1 MKKKEFVKIFAGA
14 IIGLMQSGSLC
25 SAVNYEISTVAGT
38 GIYGNTGDGGP
49 ATSATLSSPHGVCI
63 SATDDIYIANTSSS
77 NIRKVD
83 DSTGNISTF
92 IGGAYTGYY
101 GGNPGTYN
109 NSGVSSGALVDPYA
123 MCFDVS
129 GRLYVADTFND
140 VILMYDINGNVT
152 TIAGTG
158 VAGYSGDGG
167 TAISAKLNKPY
178 GIFVDHLGNIY
189 VADTGNSCI
198 RMFTLGGN
206 ISTIAGTG
214 TVGNLGEA
222 GLATLAQLNVPQAI
236 CADLA
241 SPPNIYIADT
251 GNNCVKRFTVGG
263 NITTIAGTGAAGY
276 AGDGAAATSATLHSP
291 QGICVNDASPPNVYV
306 ADTLNNAVRMIGA
319 DGIIST
325 IAGTGVGGYSG
336 DGGLATAA
344 MLNAPQQISFDN
356 LGSLFIADA
365 DNNRIRKLTPPTQSY
380 TISSTTPENLP
391 VSGVN
396 TAIIGGGGK
405 AVVPLG
411 SQIKAVEIVDGE
423 LETSDPVDV
432 IFNDIIGDPAT
443 LKTSAATTGQLTFN
457 APANLQVD
465 TGITVLN
472 RAPEGDK
479 KMTKKGAATLAVDSD
494 LSSSRVPVD
503 IDEGTLEIRE
513 GAVLPNAGVPVEVD
527 SVAKFTQNVGLG
539 AVPSG
544 LHIGST
550 GSIVVDANANV
561 QQGTVGGSGLK
572 VSSGGKIVLGANS
585 TFSENV
591 DVI

>member
-25 SAVNYEISTVAGT
+25 SAVSYEISTVAGT
-38 GIYGNTGDGGP
+38 GVYGNTGDGGP
-49 ATSATLSSPHGVCI
+49 ATSATLSNPQGVYVYT
-63 SATDDIYIANTSSS
+63 SDDIYIANTGSG
-77 NIRKVD
+77 NIKKVTA
-83 DSTGNISTF
+83 STGNISTF
-92 IGGAYTGYY
+92 TGGSYTGYY

-109 NSGVSSGALVDPYA
+109 SSGVSSGALVEPYA

-129 GRLYVADTFND
+129 GRLYVADKLNE
-140 VILMYDINGNVT
+140 VILMYDINGDVT

-158 VAGYSGDGG
+158 EAGYSGDGG
-167 TAISAKLNKPY
+167 PAISAKLNKPY

-189 VADTGNSCI
+189 IADTGNSRI

-206 ISTIAGTG
+206 ITTIAGTG
-214 TVGNLGEA
+214 TAGNSGEA

-251 GNNCVKRFTVGG
+251 GNNRVKRFTVGG
-263 NITTIAGTGAAGY
+263 SITTIAGTGAAGY

-291 QGICVNDASPPNVYV
+291 QGICVDDASLPNVYI
-306 ADTLNNAVRMIGA
+306 ADTLNNAIRMIGT
-319 DGIIST
+319 DGVIST
-325 IAGTGVGGYSG
+325 IAGTGVPGYSG
-336 DGGLATAA
+336 DAGLATAA

-356 LGSLFIADA
+356 LGCLFIADA
-365 DNNRIRKLTPPTQSY
+365 NNNRIRKLTPPTESY
-380 TISSTTPENLP
+380 DISPSTPQNLP
-391 VSGVN
+391 ASGVN

-405 AVVPLG
+405 AVVPSG

-465 TGITVLN
+465 TGTTIFFCGGFYL
-472 RAPEGDK
+472 K
-479 KMTKKGAATLAVDSD
+479 LTK
-494 LSSSRVPVD
+494 
-503 IDEGTLEIRE
+503 II
-513 GAVLPNAGVPVEVD
+513 
-527 SVAKFTQNVGLG
+527 
-539 AVPSG
+539 
-544 LHIGST
+544 
-550 GSIVVDANANV
+550 
-561 QQGTVGGSGLK
+561 
-572 VSSGGKIVLGANS
+572 
-585 TFSENV
+585 
-591 DVI
+591 